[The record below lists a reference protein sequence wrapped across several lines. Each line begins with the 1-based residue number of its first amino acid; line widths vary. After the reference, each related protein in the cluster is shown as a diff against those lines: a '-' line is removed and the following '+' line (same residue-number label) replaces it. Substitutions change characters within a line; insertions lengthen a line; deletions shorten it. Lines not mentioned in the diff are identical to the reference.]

1 LAVNG
6 GEMLDEPAPGRQGEC
21 QLEAQAAMQGGTVS
35 LDQRLADVASDSFTS
50 VPGSATAGEAAA
62 RAGGTE
68 WVVVTGTGRDP
79 VGLLRRTELER
90 ADERQ
95 RVEEFVERPVI
106 VLPGHLSVGDSL
118 ATWACHEFEG
128 AFTELDGIIA
138 VADDDRPVGVFAG
151 SPLLA
156 YAVTTRGGS
165 SVDTGL
171 GGIIDNLG
179 RIIRTCRF
187 TDLALVRKCP
197 YRRSFSV
204 RPVVMPGCK
213 NPDHLAAHR
222 FGW

>member
-1 LAVNG
+1 
-6 GEMLDEPAPGRQGEC
+6 
-21 QLEAQAAMQGGTVS
+21 MQGGTVS
-35 LDQRLADVASDSFTS
+35 LDQRLADVASNSFTS
-50 VPGSATAGEAAA
+50 VPGSVAAGEAAA
-62 RAGGTE
+62 RAAGTE
-68 WVVVTGTGRDP
+68 WVVVTGTGRDL

-95 RVEEFVERPVI
+95 RVEEVVERPVI
-106 VLPGHLSVGDSL
+106 VLPGHLSMADSL

-138 VADDDRPVGVFAG
+138 VADDDRPVGVFGG
-151 SPLLA
+151 SPLTA

-171 GGIIDNLG
+171 RGTIHIG

-187 TDLALVRKCP
+187 RDLALVRKCP

-204 RPVVMPGCK
+204 RPAVMPGCK
-213 NPDHLAAHR
+213 NPYHLTAHR